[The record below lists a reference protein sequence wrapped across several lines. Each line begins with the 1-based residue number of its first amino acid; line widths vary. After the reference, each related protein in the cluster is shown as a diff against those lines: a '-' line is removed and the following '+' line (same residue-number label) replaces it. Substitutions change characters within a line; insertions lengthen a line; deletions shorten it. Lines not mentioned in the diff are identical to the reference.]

1 MKKSVKII
9 LAVLTVFLIAVG
21 VFTYKQWNTITAVVD
36 SFRYTQEDVDKKV
49 EEQKE
54 AVQTFINETE
64 GVSVREL
71 TEEEEKSLR
80 EGKLTE
86 SEIVEILTE
95 PNSNSKDV
103 VSSGNGG
110 EKPSSENEQ
119 GKLVSEAIA
128 KLYIQK
134 SVYLGKLDSI
144 EAQVRS
150 EYKNMSAEEKK
161 TAKTTLA
168 AKYMSQISAWEKEC
182 DTIVY
187 GIIDEIKAALEKEG
201 KDLAIVTELKETYL
215 SEKRAK
221 KAYFINKY
229 KN

>member
-9 LAVLTVFLIAVG
+9 LSVLVVFLLVAG
-21 VFTYKQWNTITAVVD
+21 FFTYKQWNTITAVFD

-49 EEQKE
+49 EEKKE

-80 EGKLTE
+80 EGTLTE

-95 PNSNSKDV
+95 PKPNSKDTA
-103 VSSGNGG
+103 SSDTGG
-110 EKPSSENEQ
+110 KKPSSENEQ

-134 SVYLGKLDSI
+134 SIYLGKLDSI

-161 TAKTTLA
+161 TAKKTLA

-182 DTIVY
+182 DSIVY
-187 GIIDEIKAALEKEG
+187 GIIDEVKAALEKEG
-201 KDLAIVTELKETYL
+201 KDLAIVAELKETYL

-221 KAYFINKY
+221 KAYFISKY